1 MFLYFFPP
9 LHLLLPGQSVEVE
22 EKVGD
27 AREGSAPVDVVLHG
41 REEDVSVVFSAWET
55 SVQQEDSLQQ
65 HYLVIETP
73 QPSLSVLER
82 YQVRLTNL

>member
-1 MFLYFFPP
+1 MFLHFFSP
-9 LHLLLPGQSVEVE
+9 LDLLLPRQSLQVE

-27 AREGSAPVDVVLHG
+27 AGEGGAPVDVVLHG
-41 REEDVSVVFSAWET
+41 REEDVSVVFSARQT

-73 QPSLSVLER
+73 QPSVSG
-82 YQVRLTNL
+82 